1 MQNLRAL
8 LERFAK
14 VLNKDTHLK
23 ESVSAVIQARTGA
36 AVFPD
41 KISLKEGVLYLEAS
55 PAAKNE
61 IRLKEEAIK
70 SELKKLHNL
79 SISRVLYK

>member
-14 VLNKDTHLK
+14 VLNKDTHFK

-36 AVFPD
+36 VVSPD
-41 KISLKEGVLYLEAS
+41 KISLKEGVLQIEAS
-55 PAAKNE
+55 PAVKNE
-61 IRLKEEAIK
+61 IRLKEESIR
-70 SELKKLHNL
+70 SELKELHNI

>member
-14 VLNKDTHLK
+14 VLNKDTYLK

-36 AVFPD
+36 KVPPER
-41 KISLKEGVLYLEAS
+41 ISLKEGALHIEAS
-55 PAAKNE
+55 PAVKNE
-61 IRLKEEAIK
+61 IRLKEDAIK
-70 SELKKLHNL
+70 SELKSLHNL